1 MATAKKNLKATWVA
15 TVTNLDWPSVSSLA
29 ITDEA
34 ARVNTQK
41 EELTRILDDLV
52 AMKMNAVIFQVV
64 PCADAFYASDL
75 LPWSKYL
82 TGTLGKNPGFDPL
95 AYAVEQAHARHI
107 ELHAWVN
114 PYRVSMNTSDAT
126 IEELNNSSSDSPA
139 SVFKLHPEWT
149 GTSAKRFVLNPGIP
163 EVQAWVSRIV
173 EEIVTRYDVDAIQF
187 DDYFYYESADSML
200 NDDATYQT
208 YNTTFTTKADWRRNN
223 TYSLVDACHKKIA
236 AVNTDVLFGIS
247 PAGVWR
253 NKSNDPLGS
262 DTQAGASN
270 YDFAYADTRKW
281 VIDGIIDYI
290 APQVYWPFAR
300 EVARYDVITQWWAD
314 TVRGTG
320 TALYI
325 GMALYKVGTASA
337 AEPDWTVEGGVP
349 EMTRQLDLNDSL
361 AEVSGCMFFRHIF
374 LRASQTQQVVD
385 YLKRRWAEV

>member
-1 MATAKKNLKATWVA
+1 MATANKNLKATWVA
-15 TVTNLDWPSVSSLA
+15 TVTNLDWPSVSSVA

-34 ARVNTQK
+34 ARVSKQK
-41 EELTRILDDLV
+41 EELTGILDEIV
-52 AMKMNAVIFQVV
+52 AMKMNAIIFQVV

-95 AYAVEQAHARHI
+95 AYAIEQAHARNI

-114 PYRVSMNTSDAT
+114 PYRLSMNASDAT

-139 SVFKLHPEWT
+139 SVFKTHPEWT
-149 GTSAKRFVLNPGIP
+149 GTAANRFVLNPGIP
-163 EVQAWVSRIV
+163 EVQTWVSSIV
-173 EEIVTRYDVDAIQF
+173 EEIVTTYDVDAIQF
-187 DDYFYYESADSML
+187 DDYFYNETANSL
-200 NDDATYQT
+200 LQDDATYQK
-208 YNTTFTTKADWRRNN
+208 YNTNFTTKADWRRNN
-223 TYSLVDACHKKIA
+223 TYSLVDTCHKKIA
-236 AVNTDVLFGIS
+236 AVKADVLFGVS

-253 NKSNDPLGS
+253 NKSDDPLGS

-314 TVRGTG
+314 TVSGTG

-325 GMALYKVGTASA
+325 GMALYKVGTASET
-337 AEPDWTVEGGVP
+337 EPDWTVEGACLKLPV
-349 EMTRQLDLNDSL
+349 SL
-361 AEVSGCMFFRHIF
+361 
-374 LRASQTQQVVD
+374 T
-385 YLKRRWAEV
+385 